1 MQLNEINL
9 KDLVDNVVPGQM
21 DMEGNVHE
29 TKKTKIFEGN
39 DTQKIIQFK

>member
-1 MQLNEINL
+1 MQMDVTNL